1 MTSFGKSGT
10 ATLLVV
16 DDTPENLALMSGLLK
31 DSYQVRVA
39 VNGDRALS
47 IAISD
52 NPPDLI
58 LLDIMMPEM
67 DGYEVCRRLKAHA
80 VTRDIPIIF
89 LTARSSIEDEQK
101 GLEMGAVDYITK
113 PINPPIV
120 LARVA
125 AQLSLKARSDFLREK
140 NEFLGEK
147 NAYLNEKNAFLRD
160 KNDFL
165 EHEVVRRTQEVTAI
179 QDVTILVMA
188 SLAETR
194 DAETGNHIRRTQH
207 YMRALAIKLKPHPRF
222 EGFLSDHN
230 IDMLFKSAP
239 LHDIGKVGIPDR
251 ILLKPGRFTAEE
263 FEIMKTHTTLGRD
276 AIVQAEAT
284 LGTRVEFLTM
294 AKDIALFHQEK
305 WDGSGY
311 PAGLKGDAIPVS
323 ARLMAIADVYDALIS
338 RRVYKDAIE
347 HEKAVQIIVQGRGKH
362 FDPDLVDAFL
372 QIQGEFQAI
381 ALRYVDSNVD
391 LERKAKYLACAAP

>member
-52 NPPDLI
+52 SPPDLI

-347 HEKAVQIIVQGRGKH
+347 HEKAVQIIVQGCGKH